1 MKRYA
6 EYHHKKLKRWI
17 LVMNILILGATGRVG
32 SHILKYA
39 LSENH
44 HVTVLVRDPHKIQ
57 VENRN
62 LTVMEGNALIES
74 DIQNA
79 MAGMDIVIS
88 ALGTDGTTTL
98 SDSMPYIIKGMG
110 DEGIKRLI
118 TIGTGGILN
127 SRTELGKLR
136 YQSNESKR
144 KTTRAAED
152 HHRAYELLEDSRLDW
167 TIVCP
172 TYLPDGEHTGSY
184 RTERDFLPENGKMIS
199 VPDTAEFA
207 YIQIEDDS
215 YIKSRA
221 GIAY

>member
-1 MKRYA
+1 
-6 EYHHKKLKRWI
+6 
-17 LVMNILILGATGRVG
+17 MNILILGSTGRVG
-32 SHILKYA
+32 SHILQLA
-39 LSENH
+39 LNDGH
-44 HVTVLVRDPHKIQ
+44 HVTALVRNMDKMQ
-57 VENRN
+57 VESKN

-79 MAGMDIVIS
+79 MADMDIVIS

-98 SDSMPYIIKGMG
+98 SESMAYIIKGMEN
-110 DEGIKRLI
+110 EGIRRLI

-127 SRTELGKLR
+127 SRTEPGKLR

-152 HHRAYELLEDSRLDW
+152 HHKAYELLEDSCLDW

-207 YIQIEDDS
+207 YSQIEDES